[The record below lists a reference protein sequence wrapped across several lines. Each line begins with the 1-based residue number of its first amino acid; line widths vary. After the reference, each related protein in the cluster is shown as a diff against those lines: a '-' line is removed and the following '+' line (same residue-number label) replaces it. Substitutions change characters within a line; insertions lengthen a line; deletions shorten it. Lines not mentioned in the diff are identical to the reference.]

1 MYKVPERVNLAPGLP
16 PWSVF
21 HANMLSRVLPSLM
34 ALNLG
39 TEGHAFRV
47 AGGGCRHASRNS
59 RVWAE
64 EKAAYPDPVLK
75 RMGRKD
81 EFTEDP
87 EMADPEEKV
96 LALVRE
102 ERRRQRAIKFHRIR
116 KQLTTP
122 GAPERRL
129 TRDAMEQIRYLKQE
143 FPEEWTVPR
152 LAEGFSVSPD
162 VIFRVLRSKFI
173 PSPERQAKQ
182 DSKVLARMRQQ
193 TTLVGGP
200 QGLPGGPAAVLPA
213 GAGSALTTLGRQ
225 SLSPGLDIV
234 ETVPSSGSDRPV
246 SLGPLLPQHSHSQHS
261 HSVSPAVKAPQ
272 EEPHSESQ
280 ATVAREEEEEDWDGQ
295 VLSDKEMEE
304 LAAVCTEQKGHV
316 VQKGREFFD
325 SEGNFL
331 YRV

>member
-1 MYKVPERVNLAPGLP
+1 
-16 PWSVF
+16 
-21 HANMLSRVLPSLM
+21 MLSRVLPSLM
-34 ALNLG
+34 ALHLG
-39 TEGHAFRV
+39 TEGLAFRV

-59 RVWAE
+59 RVWAG
-64 EKAAYPDPVLK
+64 EKVAYSDPDLK
-75 RMGRKD
+75 RTGRKD
-81 EFTEDP
+81 KFTEDP

-96 LALVRE
+96 LAWVRE
-102 ERRRQRAIKFHRIR
+102 ERIRQRAIKFHRIR
-116 KQLTTP
+116 KRLTTP

-129 TRDAMEQIRYLKQE
+129 TRDAIEQIRYLKQE

-182 DSKVLARMRQQ
+182 DSRVLARMQQ
-193 TTLVGGP
+193 QGTLVGGP
-200 QGLPGGPAAVLPA
+200 QGLLGGPAAVLPA

-234 ETVPSSGSDRPV
+234 KTAPSSGIDRHV
-246 SLGPLLPQHSHSQHS
+246 SLGPLLPQHSP
-261 HSVSPAVKAPQ
+261 VSAAVKAPQ
-272 EEPHSESQ
+272 EEPRGESQ
-280 ATVAREEEEEDWDGQ
+280 ATAAREEEEQEQEEEEEDWDGQ

-304 LAAVCTEQKGHV
+304 LATVWTEQKGHV